1 MKEKHDIRTA
11 EDIERFVRAFYDT
24 AFQDDLLG
32 PIFTEVAKLDLQ
44 AHMPLMV
51 GFWQKVLFGESDYNR
66 DAFQPHAA
74 LHARF
79 PLNRQH
85 FDRWLEIFETTVRSL
100 FAGSTTELA
109 VERAR
114 GISTAML
121 QQLTRPFSGGF
132 AQIKSTDSSGTS

>member
-1 MKEKHDIRTA
+1 MSTKTDIRTA
-11 EDIERFVRAFYDT
+11 ADIERFVTAFYDT
-24 AFQDDLLG
+24 AFRDDLLG
-32 PIFTEVAKLDLQ
+32 PIFTDIAKLDLT

-79 PLNRQH
+79 PLQEKH

-100 FAGSTTELA
+100 FAGEKTELA
-109 VERAR
+109 IERAR
-114 GISTAML
+114 GISAAML
-121 QQLTRPFSGGF
+121 QQLTKPFNGGF
-132 AQIKSTDSSGTS
+132 ARIS